1 MARKGIDN
9 LVDYVVMAASRNP
22 NLLGVQARTATLNDL
37 VTNEPLVVDTEAQ
50 ARTSVLLAEALLLM
64 SADLHAEGDQATLAE
79 GAPTRAEAIVLTKQH
94 GGLRPA
100 ARATGYSR
108 TALWRAVHQE
118 EVSRES

>member
-37 VTNEPLVVDTEAQ
+37 VSNDPLVVETEAQ

-64 SADLHAEGDQATLAE
+64 SADSHEESDRATLVA
-79 GAPTRAEAIVLTKQH
+79 GAPTKAQALVLTKQH

-100 ARATGYSR
+100 ARATGISR
-108 TALWRAVHQE
+108 TALWRAVHEQD
-118 EVSRES
+118 VTP